1 MSVRDELY
9 AAPPYHFTA
18 RSQSIKLDQNE
29 SPYDLPNAL
38 KRQVFERLAQIPF
51 NRYPEINAH
60 TLRGLLAARYDW
72 AETGVVVSGG
82 SNVLI
87 QGLVSA
93 AGMGKTVL
101 TVAPTFS
108 VYPMQAKLLGARLLE
123 CELEKDFSLPLEA
136 LKAELRK
143 NSGIFFL
150 ANPAAPTGN
159 TFSAEATSELAEASA
174 DRWIFVIDEAY
185 HQFSNTNFAGL
196 VKAHPHVVSLR
207 TLSKAFGL
215 GGVRLGYGL
224 MQPELAEQVQKVLM
238 PFSISA
244 LQLAVGEVVLN
255 NPAYAETYIAEVEV
269 EREKL
274 SATLNSLPDVTPYP
288 SETNFIL
295 FKVSDVEAFF
305 EGLLRRDIVIRRQD
319 YVPGLSGCLRV
330 SVGTPAQN
338 EAFMKAA
345 TEVAQQLTQQSLS
358 KQEVEH
364 V

>member
-1 MSVRDELY
+1 MSLRDELY

-18 RSQSIKLDQNE
+18 RAQRVKLDQNE
-29 SPYDLPNAL
+29 SPYDLPPEL
-38 KRQVFERLAQIPF
+38 KRQVLERLAQIPF

-60 TLRGLLAARYDW
+60 TLRGLLAARHDW
-72 AETGVVVSGG
+72 AEAGVVVSGG

-108 VYPMQAKLLGARLLE
+108 VYLVQAKLLGARLVE
-123 CELEKDFSLPLEA
+123 CPLGKGFSLPLEA
-136 LKAELRK
+136 LKTELQQS
-143 NSGIFFL
+143 SGVFFL

-159 TFSAEATSELAEASA
+159 VFSAEGLVELAEASA
-174 DRWIFVIDEAY
+174 DSWLFVIDEAY
-185 HQFSNTNFAGL
+185 HQFSGTDFSDLAQTY
-196 VKAHPHVVSLR
+196 PHVVSLR

-215 GGVRLGYGL
+215 GGVRLGYGI
-224 MQPELAEQVQKVLM
+224 MQPQLAEQVQKVLM

-244 LQLAVGEVVLN
+244 LQLAVGEVVLTH
-255 NPAYAETYIAEVEV
+255 PDYAETYIAEVET

-274 SATLNSLPDVTPYP
+274 YRALQSLPNVTPYP

-295 FKVSDVEAFF
+295 FQVPDAGAFF
-305 EGLLRRDIVIRRQD
+305 EGLLERDIVIRRQD
-319 YVPGLSGCLRV
+319 HVPGLPNCLRV

-338 EAFMKAA
+338 EAFVKAV
-345 TEVAQQLTQQSLS
+345 TEVAQV
-358 KQEVEH
+358 KVVGH

>member
-1 MSVRDELY
+1 MSLRDELY

-18 RSQSIKLDQNE
+18 RAQSIKLDQNE
-29 SPYDLPNAL
+29 SPYDLPPAL
-38 KRQVFERLAQIPF
+38 KERVLERLAQIPF

-60 TLRGLLAARYDW
+60 TLRGLLAARHDW
-72 AETGVVVSGG
+72 AEAGVVVSGG

-108 VYPMQAKLLGARLLE
+108 VYPMQAKLLGARLVE
-123 CELEKDFSLPLEA
+123 CPLGKGFSLPLEA
-136 LKAELRK
+136 LKAELER
-143 NSGIFFL
+143 NSGVFFL
-150 ANPAAPTGN
+150 ASPAAPTGN
-159 TFSAEATSELAEASA
+159 AFSAEAMEALAEASA

-185 HQFSNTNFAGL
+185 HQFSGTDFSGL
-196 VKAHPHVVSLR
+196 AKAYPHVVSLR

-244 LQLAVGEVVLN
+244 LQLAVGEVVLA
-255 NPAYAETYIAEVEV
+255 NPSYAETYISEVMT

-274 SATLNSLPDVTPYP
+274 YRTLQNLPDVTPYP

-295 FKVSDVEAFF
+295 FQVPDAGAFF
-305 EGLLRRDIVIRRQD
+305 ERLLGRDIVIRRQD
-319 YVPGLSGCLRV
+319 HVPGLSGCLRV

-338 EAFMKAA
+338 EAFIKAA
-345 TEVAQQLTQQSLS
+345 TEVAQ
-358 KQEVEH
+358 KRVVGH